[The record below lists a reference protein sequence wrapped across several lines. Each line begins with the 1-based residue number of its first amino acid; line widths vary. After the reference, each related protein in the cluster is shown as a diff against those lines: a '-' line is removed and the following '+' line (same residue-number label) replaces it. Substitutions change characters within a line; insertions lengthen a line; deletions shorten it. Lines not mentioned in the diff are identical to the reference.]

1 MKTVTT
7 IQKNKTTEIENK
19 QEMYNIIITKMK
31 TAIAIMKKNTATMAV
46 MDRNIFKYQHFN
58 F

>member
-46 MDRNIFKYQHFN
+46 MDRTIFKYQYFHF
-58 F
+58 